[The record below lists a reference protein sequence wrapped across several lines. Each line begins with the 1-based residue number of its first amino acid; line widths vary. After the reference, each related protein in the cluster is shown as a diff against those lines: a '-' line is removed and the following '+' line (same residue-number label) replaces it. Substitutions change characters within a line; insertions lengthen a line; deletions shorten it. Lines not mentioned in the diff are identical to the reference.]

1 MQSIGKGIGMEE
13 HIGIL
18 VFGAVFVDIKG
29 LYTGLMEEMREKSL
43 KFTAELAEI

>member
-1 MQSIGKGIGMEE
+1 MEE

-29 LYTGLMEEMREKSL
+29 LYTGLMEEMREKVSYPL
-43 KFTAELAEI
+43 SSWRPRVRG